1 VNPINFLIEENY
13 AKSPEAAHKILEAA
27 SEDFHDYI
35 LQESSKKQ
43 KLKQLATKLA
53 KSATKQVLKS
63 KPAKSVK
70 RFLKYTTLGL
80 LPLP

>member
-1 VNPINFLIEENY
+1 MNPINFLIEENY
-13 AKSPEAAHKILEAA
+13 AQTPDAAHKILSAA
-27 SEDFHDYI
+27 SDEFYEYI